1 MSGETMNKPIDL
13 FIGKLMKNWVEQH
26 KPPVNGRA
34 RLLSE
39 AARAVPRDA
48 KQPVLVPDH
57 GIYPHHKLRADEC
70 AQALFVLVN
79 ETVFRSGLQ
88 LRVI

>member
-1 MSGETMNKPIDL
+1 MNKPIDL
-13 FIGKLMKNWVEQH
+13 FIGKMLRNWVDRH

-39 AARAVPRDA
+39 AARAVPRDT
-48 KQPVLVPDH
+48 KQPVLIADH
-57 GIYPHHKLRADEC
+57 GVYSPHKLRADEC